1 MSITNKKFAL
11 ECTIWGNILDD
22 TGWSKATVTNNI
34 SLMSLKIAKN
44 GLTQWFLESFYAAV
58 LVFWCPIMIRWTKSF
73 ISLFCQN
80 GGLASARLNPAWT
93 EPSNNPQRLPS
104 SFDIVKYHPNTPRL
118 SLRLPKTPPNSIRH
132 YRHHRTSSKTFKVV
146 YLVHQYMRSWMK
158 VEPSHHFST
167 TVKWKIWFSW
177 SLWDI
182 KIPKQPHKSFLKI
195 IGLGHFS

>member
-1 MSITNKKFAL
+1 MVKPNDFLKAFMRRF
-11 ECTIWGNILDD
+11 WYFDV
-22 TGWSKATVTNNI
+22 SKL
-34 SLMSLKIAKN
+34 SDGK
-44 GLTQWFLESFYAAV
+44 
-58 LVFWCPIMIRWTKSF
+58 KSF

-195 IGLGHFS
+195 IGLGHFLQFLGSSERYCLLQLLLITL

>member
-1 MSITNKKFAL
+1 MVEGGLFSNSSSCYTCGQRFWAA
-11 ECTIWGNILDD
+11 

-58 LVFWCPIMIRWTKSF
+58 LVFWCLIMIRWNKSF

-104 SFDIVKYHPNTPRL
+104 SFNITKYHQNTPRL
-118 SLRLPKTPPNSIRH
+118 SLRHPKTSPNSIRH
-132 YRHHRTSSKTFKVV
+132 YRHHRISSKTFKVV
-146 YLVHQYMRSWMK
+146 YLVHHIWGAEWRWSHPTILAHQWNATFF
-158 VEPSHHFST
+158 PSDNFETS
-167 TVKWKIWFSW
+167 KYQNRR
-177 SLWDI
+177 I
-182 KIPKQPHKSFLKI
+182 KAF
-195 IGLGHFS
+195 

>member
-1 MSITNKKFAL
+1 MN
-11 ECTIWGNILDD
+11 
-22 TGWSKATVTNNI
+22 
-34 SLMSLKIAKN
+34 LKITKN

-132 YRHHRTSSKTFKVV
+132 YRHHRTSSKTFKVF
-146 YLVHQYMRSWMK
+146 YLVHQYMLNCK
-158 VEPSHHFST
+158 ING
-167 TVKWKIWFSW
+167 TVHIF
-177 SLWDI
+177 
-182 KIPKQPHKSFLKI
+182 FLKKSYLSPRWTKLPQFFFLWEFSHNI
-195 IGLGHFS
+195 IML